1 MKLVLQKSVIKP
13 LTLWVL
19 LLLPFCSFSYDFGYT
34 SNAAIYGNTWKMN
47 TGTLGVSVEE
57 GLDISG
63 VLYNYTT
70 VKNVVDD
77 FTVTIES
84 DKVGGGYVF
93 QEEHDWD
100 GQYGGTIQNVIPL
113 PYTPI
118 EQFGDGRIRS
128 TGTGSIEDVTILYMY
143 RWDLCRNAQ
152 NDESCP
158 NYIPPLPV
166 LPKIEIY
173 DALDDEFVEQATEK
187 SDDKLLDK
195 EEEERET
202 EEEDEEKERLEIAMA
217 ATENALTIANTAS
230 QASIL
235 KQINKAT
242 NINSYYVAQIQGG
255 VYRDTTQLDGG
266 KIVDNQLI
274 FRSLTQEQLHNEM
287 TQEQYK

>member
-1 MKLVLQKSVIKP
+1 MIRHSA
-13 LTLWVL
+13 LWVL
-19 LLLPFCSFSYDFGYT
+19 LLLPLCSFSYTFGYT

-47 TGTLGVSVEE
+47 TGTLGISAEE

-63 VLYNYTT
+63 VLYNYTV
-70 VKNVVDD
+70 VKELEDD
-77 FTVTIES
+77 YTVTIEN

-100 GQYGGTIQNVIPL
+100 GKTGMKIQNVIPL

-118 EQFGDGRIRS
+118 EQFGDGRIRG
-128 TGTGSIEDVTILYMY
+128 TGTGDIEGVSILYMY

-173 DALDDEFVEQATEK
+173 DALDDEYVKDATEAK
-187 SDDKLLDK
+187 DDMGTDK
-195 EEEERET
+195 DEEERET
-202 EEEDEEKERLEIAMA
+202 EEEDEEKERLEIALA

-230 QASIL
+230 QASL
-235 KQINKAT
+235 LLRINNAT
-242 NINSYYVAQIQGG
+242 NVSSYYVAKIEGGTYRESIALQGG
-255 VYRDTTQLDGG
+255 E
-266 KIVDNQLI
+266 IVDNKKAL
-274 FRSLTQEQLHNEM
+274 RSLGQDNLMNDM
-287 TQEQYK
+287 IQEQYK

>member
-1 MKLVLQKSVIKP
+1 
-13 LTLWVL
+13 
-19 LLLPFCSFSYDFGYT
+19 
-34 SNAAIYGNTWKMN
+34 MN
-47 TGTLGVSVEE
+47 TGTLGVSAEE

-77 FTVTIES
+77 FTVTIEN

-93 QEEHDWD
+93 QDTEDWS
-100 GQYGGTIQNVIPL
+100 GKHGGKVQNVIPL

-128 TGTGSIEDVTILYMY
+128 TGTGSVEDVTILYMY

-166 LPKIEIY
+166 IPKIEIY
-173 DALDDEFVEQATEK
+173 NVLEDEIVNDATEK
-187 SDDKLLDK
+187 VDDNLLDK
-195 EEEERET
+195 KEEKRET
-202 EEEDEEKERLEIAMA
+202 EEEDEERERLEIAMA
-217 ATENALTIANTAS
+217 ATENALTIANTTS

-235 KQINKAT
+235 KQINTAT
-242 NINSYYVAQIQGG
+242 NINSYYVAEIQGG
-255 VYRDTTQLDGG
+255 MYRDSTALQGG
-266 KIVDNQLI
+266 KIVDNKKAL
-274 FRSLTQEQLHNEM
+274 RSLGQDKLMNEM
-287 TQEQYK
+287 IGDQYK

>member
-1 MKLVLQKSVIKP
+1 
-13 LTLWVL
+13 
-19 LLLPFCSFSYDFGYT
+19 
-34 SNAAIYGNTWKMN
+34 MN
-47 TGTLGVSVEE
+47 TGTLGVSAEE

-63 VLYNYTT
+63 VIYNYTT

-118 EQFGDGRIRS
+118 EQFGDGRIRG

-158 NYIPPLPV
+158 NYIPPLPD
-166 LPKIEIY
+166 LPVIEIY
-173 DALDDEFVEQATEK
+173 DALDDEYVAEATEETDRELI
-187 SDDKLLDK
+187 DDDEKNNDSN
-195 EEEERET
+195 
-202 EEEDEEKERLEIAMA
+202 EEDEEKDRLEIALA
-217 ATENALTIANTAS
+217 SSSNALTIASGIS
-230 QASIL
+230 QSVLLQA
-235 KQINKAT
+235 INKAT
-242 NINSYYVAQIQGG
+242 NIKSYYDATIPSTI
-255 VYRDTTQLDGG
+255 YTDTITLQD
-266 KIVDNQLI
+266 KDIVDNRLV
-274 FRSLTQEQLHNEM
+274 FRSLSQDKLMDEM
-287 TQEQYK
+287 IEEQYK

>member
-1 MKLVLQKSVIKP
+1 
-13 LTLWVL
+13 
-19 LLLPFCSFSYDFGYT
+19 
-34 SNAAIYGNTWKMN
+34 MN

-195 EEEERET
+195 KEEERET

-255 VYRDTTQLDGG
+255 VYRDTTELDGG
-266 KIVDNQLI
+266 KVVDNKLV

-287 TQEQYK
+287 IQEQYK

>member
-1 MKLVLQKSVIKP
+1 
-13 LTLWVL
+13 
-19 LLLPFCSFSYDFGYT
+19 LLLPLSSFSYTFGYT
-34 SNAAIYGNTWKMN
+34 NNAALYGNTWKMN
-47 TGTLGVSVEE
+47 TSTLGVSAEE

-77 FTVTIES
+77 FTVTIEN

-93 QEEHDWD
+93 QDTEDWS
-100 GQYGGTIQNVIPL
+100 GKYGGKVQNVIPL

-118 EQFGDGRIRS
+118 EQFGDGRIKS

-166 LPKIEIY
+166 IPKIEIY
-173 DALDDEFVEQATEK
+173 DALEDDSVKEATEETDSELYEKEEERK
-187 SDDKLLDK
+187 STEE
-195 EEEERET
+195 EEEERE
-202 EEEDEEKERLEIAMA
+202 RLEIALA
-217 ATENALTIANTAS
+217 SSGNALTIANASS
-230 QASIL
+230 QAAIL
-235 KQINKAT
+235 KAMNLVA
-242 NINSYYVAQIQGG
+242 NINSYYTAKIPSTI
-255 VYRDTTQLDGG
+255 YKDTIVLQD
-266 KIVDNQLI
+266 KDIVDNRLV

-287 TQEQYK
+287 IQEQYK

>member
-1 MKLVLQKSVIKP
+1 
-13 LTLWVL
+13 
-19 LLLPFCSFSYDFGYT
+19 
-34 SNAAIYGNTWKMN
+34 MN

-118 EQFGDGRIRS
+118 EQFGDGRIRG

-166 LPKIEIY
+166 IPVIEIY

-235 KQINKAT
+235 KQINTAT

-266 KIVDNQLI
+266 KVVDNKLV

-287 TQEQYK
+287 IQEQYK

>member
-1 MKLVLQKSVIKP
+1 MKLVLQKSVKR
-13 LTLWVL
+13 LLALWVL
-19 LLLPFCSFSYDFGYT
+19 LLLPLYSFSYEFGYT
-34 SNAAIYGNTWKMN
+34 SNAALYGNTWKMN
-47 TGTLGVSVEE
+47 TGTLGISAEE

-93 QEEHDWD
+93 QEEHNWD
-100 GQYGGTIQNVIPL
+100 GQYSGTVQNVIPL

-128 TGTGSIEDVTILYMY
+128 TGTGSIKDVTILYMY

-166 LPKIEIY
+166 IPKIEIY
-173 DALDDEFVEQATEK
+173 DALDDEFVKDTTETV
-187 SDDKLLDK
+187 DDNLLDK
-195 EEEERET
+195 KKEKRET
-202 EEEDEEKERLEIAMA
+202 EEEDEERERLEIAMA

-235 KQINKAT
+235 KQINTAT
-242 NINSYYVAQIQGG
+242 NINSYYVAQISGG

-266 KIVDNQLI
+266 KVVDNRLV

-287 TQEQYK
+287 IQEQYK

>member
-1 MKLVLQKSVIKP
+1 M
-13 LTLWVL
+13 WVL
-19 LLLPFCSFSYDFGYT
+19 LLLPLYSFSYEFGYT
-34 SNAAIYGNTWKMN
+34 SNAALYGNTWKMN
-47 TGTLGVSVEE
+47 TGTLGVSAEE

-93 QEEHDWD
+93 QEKHDWD
-100 GQYGGTIQNVIPL
+100 GQYSGTVQNVIPL
-113 PYTPI
+113 PYTPV
-118 EQFGDGRIRS
+118 EQFGDGRIKG
-128 TGTGSIEDVTILYMY
+128 TGSGSIEDVTILYMY

-152 NDESCP
+152 NDENCP

-166 LPKIEIY
+166 IPVIEIY

-266 KIVDNQLI
+266 KVVDNKLV

-287 TQEQYK
+287 IQEQYK

>member
-1 MKLVLQKSVIKP
+1 MTRLLA
-13 LTLWVL
+13 LWVL
-19 LLLPFCSFSYDFGYT
+19 LLLPLYSFSYDFGYT

-100 GQYGGTIQNVIPL
+100 GQYGGTVQNVIPL

-166 LPKIEIY
+166 IPVIEIY

-217 ATENALTIANTAS
+217 ASENALTIANTAS

-235 KQINKAT
+235 KQINTAT

-266 KIVDNQLI
+266 KVVDNKLV

-287 TQEQYK
+287 IQEQYK